1 MRYLKKFPWPPCAFS
16 AHHYHYRFSNAGL
29 KHGNIRL
36 SLFVMLTT
44 FLLWIFGN
52 SMSGARTL
60 IPNLIPC
67 AVHQD
72 LHAWPFIYHLF
83 KNEIFNRERDDVEI
97 WEERSLQRHDR
108 ELLVFN
114 IPIEWIYNN
123 NRHHWLLY
131 HHQSNTSFFPS
142 SSSSTSLHSSHSI
155 LPLRSKSWR
164 NSHCLRD
171 GFIHD
176 RHLMR
181 VADFF
186 SSHFYWMSD
195 DARSSAQIYL
205 CM

>member
-1 MRYLKKFPWPPCAFS
+1 MKEILRYLKKFPWPPATVCAFS

-60 IPNLIPC
+60 IPKLIPSLSIKSYM
-67 AVHQD
+67 HD
-72 LHAWPFIYHLF
+72 HLSIIYLRMRYS
-83 KNEIFNRERDDVEI
+83 IER
-97 WEERSLQRHDR
+97 RRRNMRRNDR

-123 NRHHWLLY
+123 NKHHWLLY

-142 SSSSTSLHSSHSI
+142 SSSSSTSLHSSHSI
-155 LPLRSKSWR
+155 LPLRSKS
-164 NSHCLRD
+164 
-171 GFIHD
+171 
-176 RHLMR
+176 
-181 VADFF
+181 
-186 SSHFYWMSD
+186 
-195 DARSSAQIYL
+195 
-205 CM
+205 